1 MRDALLL
8 PQTAEYAIRAVL
20 YIAAQQPGA
29 VAPVSEVAR
38 GVSLPQNYLS
48 KTLNQLVRTGVLKST
63 RGPKGGFSLAL
74 PVRSISLARILSNNA
89 QTSPARC
96 LLGLGKCGEVPECA
110 VHSRWKAIAALNRE
124 FFANTTI
131 AHLLEQSTHNEAR
144 TS

>member
-1 MRDALLL
+1 MLL

-20 YIAAQQPGA
+20 YIAAQQPGT
-29 VAPVSEVAR
+29 VTPVSEVAR

-48 KTLNQLVRTGVLKST
+48 KTLNQLVRTGVLKSS
-63 RGPKGGFSLAL
+63 RGPRGGFSLAL
-74 PVRSISLARILSNNA
+74 PARSISLARILSGYA

-110 VHSRWKAIAALNRE
+110 LHSRWKPIAARNRD

-131 AHLLEQSTHNEAR
+131 ADLVEKSTHTEAR